1 MPKYTGYF
9 NKKINLLYN
18 FLNVLLVLVTKTR
31 NSTYMKRLILIILII
46 GLAIGFPS
54 CTEDEF
60 LEPTTIDLQI
70 KMVNTK
76 PFDDLPE
83 QANRQFLEF
92 TEGKFYIKSIEF
104 DGERE
109 NNDRHNFTRVF
120 ENTLSADLTN
130 SSLNQNVS
138 FDIPQ
143 GIYNHIEIK
152 IKTHES
158 DSLPGLQFRGKWREK
173 TGRPGQPGAPHG
185 EDEIP
190 VELNFFKNYGESI
203 DLTLNT
209 EAGVGN
215 EQIVFDGDN
224 WNTME
229 VRINMAQLFR
239 VNPGIFGRAKIQGE
253 GKNKKIIISRY
264 HNNEEDMYY
273 SLVRRVEKSIKAV
286 IK

>member
-1 MPKYTGYF
+1 M
-9 NKKINLLYN
+9 
-18 FLNVLLVLVTKTR
+18 
-31 NSTYMKRLILIILII
+31 
-46 GLAIGFPS
+46 GFPS

-60 LEPTTIDLQI
+60 LEPTNIDLQI

-76 PFDDLPE
+76 PFDDISG

-109 NNDRHNFTRVF
+109 NNDSHNFTRVF
-120 ENTLSADLTN
+120 DNTLSADLTN
-130 SSLNQNVS
+130 NSLNQTVS

-158 DSLPGLQFRGKWREK
+158 DSLPGLQFRGKWK
-173 TGRPGQPGAPHG
+173 GKPGRPDQPGAPHG
-185 EDEIP
+185 KDEIP

-203 DLTLNT
+203 ILTLNT
-209 EAGVGN
+209 EAGIGN
-215 EQIVFDGDN
+215 EKIVFDGDN
-224 WNTME
+224 WNTLE
-229 VRINMAQLFR
+229 IRINMAQLFR
-239 VNPGIFGRAKIQGE
+239 VNPGIFERAKIQGE
-253 GKNKKIIISRY
+253 GKNKKIIISSH
-264 HNNEEDMYY
+264 HNNEDDMYY

>member
-1 MPKYTGYF
+1 
-9 NKKINLLYN
+9 
-18 FLNVLLVLVTKTR
+18 
-31 NSTYMKRLILIILII
+31 MKRLILIILII

-54 CTEDEF
+54 CTPDEF

-83 QANRQFLEF
+83 QANKQFLEF

-158 DSLPGLQFRGKWREK
+158 DSLPGLQFRGKWR
-173 TGRPGQPGAPHG
+173 GQMRGPGSGPPQSEA
-185 EDEIP
+185 EIP
-190 VELNFFKNYGESI
+190 VELNFFKYHGESI
-203 DLTLNT
+203 NLTLNT
-209 EAGVGN
+209 QTGIGN
-215 EQIVFDGDN
+215 EKIIFDGNN

-229 VRINMAQLFR
+229 IR
-239 VNPGIFGRAKIQGE
+239 VNLTHMFRYITPGRIQNANISQHDN
-253 GKNKKIIISRY
+253 KNKIIISA
-264 HNNEEDMYY
+264 NNNTEMYN
-273 SLVRRVEKSIKAV
+273 SLAERVEKSIKAV